1 MCLSREEK
9 RRDRDIKGC
18 LKEVYTYMLLMNE
31 LGGNEMDSEKKHRF
45 HVVKLL
51 MGLIS
56 GYVSVD
62 DLESLQILKEEVDSL
77 FYQANIQL
85 IKETKPDADD

>member
-1 MCLSREEK
+1 
-9 RRDRDIKGC
+9 
-18 LKEVYTYMLLMNE
+18 MN
-31 LGGNEMDSEKKHRF
+31 SKKNTDF
-45 HVVKLL
+45 HVVELL

-56 GYVSVD
+56 DYVSVD

-85 IKETKPDADD
+85 IKETKSDADD